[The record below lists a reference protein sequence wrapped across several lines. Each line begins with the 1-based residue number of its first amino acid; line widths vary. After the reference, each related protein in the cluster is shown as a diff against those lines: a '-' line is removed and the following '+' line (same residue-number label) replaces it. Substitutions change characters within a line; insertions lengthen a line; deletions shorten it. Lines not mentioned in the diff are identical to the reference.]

1 MTNPVDLHAYGVTAE
16 RGFLPIAD
24 PLAEIP
30 LANAEWHEA
39 ARGLPSLIP
48 TGRIRAIIE
57 ALPEF
62 RAELL
67 HSEEELET
75 AMRTLSYLGMAYV
88 WGEPEAPSA
97 LPARLAVPWHQVAAA
112 LGREPIL
119 SYASYALWNWR
130 RIDESGPI
138 ALGNIA
144 LLQHFLGG
152 LDEAWF
158 ILIHVDIERRAGAAL
173 AAGARVQAAISG
185 GDDAAATSA
194 LGDLGDAMEG
204 ILATMHRM
212 PEHCDPYVYYHRVRP
227 YIFGWRDNPALPG
240 GLVYE
245 GVTAYAGKGQNF
257 RGETGAQST
266 IVPCLDAILGV
277 GHAPDQL
284 RDYLM
289 EMRRYMP
296 RKHVALL
303 EAFEAGPSAASRI
316 EALGAAAP
324 ASLVAARDRAVEL
337 VRAFRALH
345 LEYAATYINRQAAA
359 ATGNPTD
366 VGTGGTP
373 FMKYLKKHRDETE
386 ESLSSRRG

>member
-1 MTNPVDLHAYGVTAE
+1 MAHIVDLHAYGVTAE

-24 PLAEIP
+24 PNAAIP
-30 LANAEWHEA
+30 LANAEWHET
-39 ARGLPSLIP
+39 ARNLPSLIP
-48 TGRIRAIIE
+48 SGKIRAIIE
-57 ALPEF
+57 RLPEF
-62 RAELL
+62 RPELL
-67 HSEEELET
+67 SSEEDLEA
-75 AMRTLSYLGMAYV
+75 AMRSLSYLGQAYV
-88 WGEPEAPSA
+88 WGEPDAPAA
-97 LPARLAVPWHQVAAA
+97 LPARLAVPWHAVASA

-130 RIDESGPI
+130 RIDEDGPI

-173 AAGARVQAAISG
+173 AAGADVQTAISE
-185 GDDAAATSA
+185 GDDAGATAALTR
-194 LGDLGDAMEG
+194 LGDALDG
-204 ILATMHRM
+204 ILATMQRM
-212 PEHCDPYVYYHRVRP
+212 PESCNPYIYYHRVRP

-245 GVTAYAGKGQNF
+245 GVTAYAGAGQNF

-277 GHAPDQL
+277 DHAPDQL
-284 RDYLM
+284 RTYLM

-296 RKHVALL
+296 RKHVGLL
-303 EAFEAGPSAASRI
+303 EAFEAGPTAAGRI
-316 EALGAAAP
+316 ATLGAAAP
-324 ASLVAARDRAVEL
+324 ADLIAARDRCVETL
-337 VRAFRALH
+337 RAFRALH
-345 LEYAATYINRQAAA
+345 LEYAATYINRQAAD

-386 ESLSSRRG
+386 ASITKR

>member
-1 MTNPVDLHAYGVTAE
+1 MGHTVDLHAYGVTAE

-24 PLAEIP
+24 PSAAIP
-30 LANAEWHEA
+30 LANAEWHET
-39 ARGLPSLIP
+39 ARNLPSLIP
-48 TGRIRAIIE
+48 TGRIREIIE
-57 ALPEF
+57 LLPPF
-62 RAELL
+62 RADLL
-67 HSEEELET
+67 NTEEDLEA
-75 AMRTLSYLGMAYV
+75 AMRTLSYLGQAYV
-88 WGEPEAPSA
+88 WGQPEAPAA
-97 LPARLAVPWHQVAAA
+97 LPAGLAVPWHEVAAA
-112 LGREPIL
+112 IGREPIL

-130 RIDESGPI
+130 RIDEDGPI

-173 AAGARVQAAISG
+173 AAGARAQTAISA
-185 GDDAAATSA
+185 GDDANATVA
-194 LGDLGDAMEG
+194 LSELGDALDG
-204 ILATMHRM
+204 ILATMQRM
-212 PEHCDPYVYYHRVRP
+212 PESCDPYVYYHRVRP
-227 YIFGWRDNPALPG
+227 YIFGWHNNPALPG

-245 GVTAYAGKGQNF
+245 GVTAYAGKPQSF

-266 IVPCLDAILGV
+266 IVPCLDAVLGV
-277 GHAPDQL
+277 EHAPDEL
-284 RDYLM
+284 RTYLM

-296 RKHVALL
+296 VKHVGLL
-303 EAFEAGPSAASRI
+303 EAFEAGPTALSRVV
-316 EALGAAAP
+316 ALGAAAP
-324 ASLVAARDRAVEL
+324 AGLVAARNRAVEL
-337 VRAFRALH
+337 LRAFRALH

-386 ESLSSRRG
+386 SSLTKS